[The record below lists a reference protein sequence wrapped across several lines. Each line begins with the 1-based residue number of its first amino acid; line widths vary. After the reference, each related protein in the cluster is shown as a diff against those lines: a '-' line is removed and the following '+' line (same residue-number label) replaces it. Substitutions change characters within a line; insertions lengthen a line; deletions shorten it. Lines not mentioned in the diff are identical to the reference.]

1 LPTAKER
8 TNYFMEGRR
17 MGLVNTS
24 GAKEEIKMLL
34 ETAKRGYVFEIQIP
48 VLHPRHT
55 DSLFLKVGLK
65 NYCW

>member
-1 LPTAKER
+1 
-8 TNYFMEGRR
+8 